1 MPSSTFLNLPKE
13 KRVRILRAAKKEFSR
28 VPVDKAVIANIVK
41 DAKIPRGSF
50 YQYFNDVNDLFYYL
64 IDYMYGLDKNQ
75 YEHYLDECH
84 GDVYEAMKLK
94 FSSMVDKLMISEN
107 RQFRINVAQMM
118 YNSSRN
124 SVSSDNDFLRLYY
137 FPEETGKNS
146 QLINLLNLV
155 TKSTITT
162 FITNTEH
169 PDQIKNDYNKT
180 IDYVKNGLVQVH

>member
-28 VPVDKAVIANIVK
+28 VPVEKAVIANIVK

-50 YQYFNDVNDLFYYL
+50 YQYFDNINDLFFYL

-75 YEHYLDECH
+75 YEHYLSECN

-124 SVSSDNDFLRLYY
+124 TVSSDNDFLRLYY

-155 TKSTITT
+155 TKSTITS
-162 FITNTEH
+162 FITNTEN
-169 PDQIKNDYNKT
+169 PNQIKDDYNKT
-180 IDYVKNGLVQVH
+180 IDYVKNGLVHA